1 MASDFSIVSPVKTL
15 YLDLS
20 SAFSC
25 IDHSFLKYSPLVLLQ
40 FCLLCFHWL
49 CFIFVGSSSIQI
61 LTYRTVNFFFPLCHN
76 LAHSPFLYIP
86 MTLFDFLPRLLSLQ
100 SHISSSSFTSL
111 NISNLTPAQWN
122 SRSFSIFR
130 FHPLLYSTLHRF
142 CCSSQKPWFLP
153 FNKCYWYSFQTLS
166 WIGSFFIFTAT
177 TLVIVSLA
185 LAQIAIDLS

>member
-1 MASDFSIVSPVKTL
+1 MFLVQLRERMVYIPSAVAFSHLYVAQLEAFKFYLVFHTAKIIFVKGASDFSIVSPVKTL

-61 LTYRTVNFFFPLCHN
+61 LTYRTVNFFFPVCHN

-111 NISNLTPAQWN
+111 NISNLTPAQ
-122 SRSFSIFR
+122 
-130 FHPLLYSTLHRF
+130 
-142 CCSSQKPWFLP
+142 
-153 FNKCYWYSFQTLS
+153 
-166 WIGSFFIFTAT
+166 
-177 TLVIVSLA
+177 
-185 LAQIAIDLS
+185 